1 MIKDIK
7 VGAYFYPNE
16 PNCPVRISRANGKPI
31 GSEPVLGRQ
40 TKPLFPGHDQPRS
53 YCLGDPAILDWDD
66 ADRDTAK
73 KHIEIA
79 RQSNLDFF
87 VVDAYMGVRQGQNIH
102 ESDGFLSQVAS
113 LSPAELGNFNFGMMY
128 CFKAP
133 RTIMA
138 IKPRQLEPN
147 RELDIST
154 SSAQFIVEHC
164 SESLW
169 KHPNYLKIGDR
180 PYISFFLPGTGATTK
195 NGAEVKNIFDEIR
208 RLSKDEHDI
217 DPYMVGIVSHRN
229 PLRDAPIIAG
239 LGVDAISGYSNIL
252 DFPQKDPVVKHADL
266 IANRLKEWQEMSR
279 NVEIPVEPTVQ
290 VGLDTTPRCQYATP
304 DGDPFTP
311 QSIDELRG
319 FIDLYPHSMIVTNSD
334 AQCFEEMLGKTEEIV
349 SSFNIPE
356 SEKIITINAWNEIT
370 EGSCML
376 PRIREGIV
384 DSTVL
389 ESCHRLLSV

>member
-1 MIKDIK
+1 MLNEIR

-16 PNCPVRISRANGKPI
+16 PNCPVRVSRANGKHVE
-31 GSEPVLGRQ
+31 SEPVLGRL

-66 ADRDTAK
+66 AK
-73 KHIEIA
+73 PEIA
-79 RQSNLDFF
+79 KRHIKIAQQANLDFF
-87 VVDAYMGVRQGQNIH
+87 VVDAYIGVRQGQNIH
-102 ESDGFLSQVAS
+102 ESDGFLTQVVN
-113 LSPAELGNFNFGMMY
+113 LSAADLGYFNFGMMY

-133 RTIMA
+133 RTVMS
-138 IKPRQLEPN
+138 IKPGHLEPN

-154 SSAQFIVEHC
+154 SSARFIVEYC

-195 NGAEVKNIFDEIR
+195 NGPEVKNMFDEIR
-208 RLSKDEHDI
+208 RLSRNGHGI
-217 DPYMVGIVSHRN
+217 DPYIVGIVSHRT
-229 PLRDAPIIAG
+229 PLQDAPIIAG

-252 DFPQKDPVVKHADL
+252 DFPQMDPVVKHAGL
-266 IANRLKEWQEMSR
+266 IANRLNEWQKMSMS
-279 NVEIPVEPTVQ
+279 VEIPVEPTVQ
-290 VGLDTTPRCQYATP
+290 VGLDISPRCQYVTP
-304 DGDPFTP
+304 EGEPFTP
-311 QSIDELRG
+311 QSIDELRS
-319 FIDLYPHSMIVTNSD
+319 FIDLYPHSMIVTGSD
-334 AQCFEEMLGKTEEIV
+334 AQCFEDMLDKTVKLV
-349 SSFNIPE
+349 SSLEIPD

-376 PRIREGIV
+376 PRVRDGIV

-389 ESCHRLLSV
+389 ESCHRILSV